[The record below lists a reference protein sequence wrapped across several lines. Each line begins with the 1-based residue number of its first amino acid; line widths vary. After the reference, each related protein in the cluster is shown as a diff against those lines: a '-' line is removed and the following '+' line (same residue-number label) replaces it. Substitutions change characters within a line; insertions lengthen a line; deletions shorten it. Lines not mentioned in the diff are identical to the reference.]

1 MVGLKDFGEAA
12 WSIEQVLNLW
22 LRQEQEVTP
31 ILLDLLE
38 QAYRV
43 FLAWVEHLKTRRGHA
58 PDVTSMVALAN
69 SLRDGSETGV
79 LLPLPGEAA
88 AAAPSESLA
97 EAAPA
102 AFQRKPARRPSAAV
116 PSLYRKPA
124 HSFRSLRH
132 WPRSSTKK
140 PGAHLATLQ
149 REFASLWKQTWPPRQ
164 RTKCTG
170 LRIPLPASPEPSA
183 LHRSRSWRTH
193 SKWRCC
199 AAITPHIP
207 TASKRL
213 PAIQQ
218 AIAALTLM
226 LSDVVRQHEPEAAPT
241 LVEMLD
247 TLYPE
252 LVVEKPEA
260 AGSDSEP
267 QSALPERVAAA
278 AAPGASPTS
287 TAVEAPQLHDEL
299 DEQLLPLFL
308 EEALDLNQNIATQL
322 HAWRSNPSDGEAVRR
337 LARLFHTLKGSARM
351 AGAMNLGELTHAIE
365 TRMQEAQEASSAP
378 LQLIDDIDNAF
389 DVIVQIV
396 ERLQHGES
404 ADAHRRDIR
413 RRRHRNWLPNTPQD
427 QPVPGFR
434 TGCCRQPAGSRQRSG
449 RTSGPPCG
457 CVPT

>member
-1 MVGLKDFGEAA
+1 MALLRRNHTAHPDSLEAIA
-12 WSIEQVLNLW
+12 CV
-22 LRQEQEVTP
+22 
-31 ILLDLLE
+31 
-38 QAYRV
+38 
-43 FLAWVEHLKTRRGHA
+43 
-58 PDVTSMVALAN
+58 
-69 SLRDGSETGV
+69 
-79 LLPLPGEAA
+79 
-88 AAAPSESLA
+88 
-97 EAAPA
+97 
-102 AFQRKPARRPSAAV
+102 
-116 PSLYRKPA
+116 
-124 HSFRSLRH
+124 
-132 WPRSSTKK
+132 
-140 PGAHLATLQ
+140 
-149 REFASLWKQTWPPRQ
+149 
-164 RTKCTG
+164 
-170 LRIPLPASPEPSA
+170 
-183 LHRSRSWRTH
+183 
-193 SKWRCC
+193 
-199 AAITPHIP
+199 
-207 TASKRL
+207 
-213 PAIQQ
+213 QQ

-260 AGSDSEP
+260 LEATSEP
-267 QSALPERVAAA
+267 QSVAAGKGTAA

-396 ERLQHGES
+396 ERLQHGELC
-404 ADAHRRDIR
+404 RRPGRDIR
-413 RRRHRNWLPNTPQD
+413 RGGIGTGRRTRRRPAG
-427 QPVPGFR
+427 PGFR
-434 TGCCRQPAGSRQRSG
+434 TGCCGSAGPQEVDSEAAAQRATLRVRADLIDRLVNEAGELSIARSRIEGEMRAIKGSLLDLTENVIRLRRQLRDIEIQAELQMQSRAQSAE
-449 RTSGPPCG
+449 RTPILIRWNSTASR
-457 CVPT
+457 VSRN